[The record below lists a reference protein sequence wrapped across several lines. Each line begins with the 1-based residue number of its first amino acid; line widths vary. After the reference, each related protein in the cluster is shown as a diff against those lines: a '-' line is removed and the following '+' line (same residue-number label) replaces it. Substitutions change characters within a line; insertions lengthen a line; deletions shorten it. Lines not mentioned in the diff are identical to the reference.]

1 MKLPSFFVLVLLGAC
16 SSSKEAP
23 APGPTPTPTTSAP
36 APTTSAPAPT
46 TPAPA
51 PGSSGKF
58 AGACT
63 VVVSGTVV
71 CTEYPGEATVV
82 QAACVKAGSTSIQT
96 SFSPERCPTANLS
109 GKCPMPGGTVNFY
122 YAPSPIE
129 AMKTACVNGG
139 GTWTAP

>member
-36 APTTSAPAPT
+36 APTT
-46 TPAPA
+46 PA
-51 PGSSGKF
+51 PGSPAAPGKF

-63 VVVSGTVV
+63 VVVAGTVV

-82 QAACVKAGSTSIQT
+82 QAACVKSGSTFAQT

-122 YAPSPIE
+122 YAPSPVE